1 MTRTT
6 PEAHLMTW
14 DMTRRRREIDPAPAA
29 RAQADRVAPDR
40 TAQATR
46 EAIVSL
52 KSKFEKAKGMAAAK
66 PSDDGAE
73 NDILDTLKKE
83 HQEVKDLLS
92 QLENAANAATRRS
105 LVKRI
110 KEALVP
116 HTEAE
121 QKVLYKA
128 LVGLSDDE
136 DAQVDGYEGYVEHK
150 RAADTLKELEAVTE
164 AASPK
169 HQATAKVLKELVTHH
184 IKEEEANVWSDARK
198 HFSKE
203 ERTKMNTRYLAE
215 KERIRV

>member
-1 MTRTT
+1 M
-6 PEAHLMTW
+6 
-14 DMTRRRREIDPAPAA
+14 
-29 RAQADRVAPDR
+29 
-40 TAQATR
+40 
-46 EAIVSL
+46 SL
-52 KSKFEKAKGMAAAK
+52 KSKFEKAKGIARANL
-66 PSDDGAE
+66 SEDGAE
-73 NDILDTLKKE
+73 SDILDTLKKE
-83 HQEVKDLLS
+83 HQQVKDLLAK
-92 QLENAANAATRRS
+92 LEDASNAITRRS

-110 KEALVP
+110 KHALVP

-128 LVGLSDDE
+128 LVELNDDE
-136 DAQVDGYEGYVEHK
+136 AAQIDGYEGYVEHK
-150 RAADTLKELEAVTE
+150 RAADTLKELAAITE

-184 IKEEEANVWSDARK
+184 IEEEEENVWSDARK